1 MNLVVFIIAGA
12 DQISS
17 MMINDKFSGTYAA
30 MTKPRLILLHT
41 GATYYRM
48 NYGKTRRAELSIGTG
63 ELHFKKL
70 KVLTNQEKY
79 CHLTSGAMVRC
90 Y

>member
-1 MNLVVFIIAGA
+1 VNLVVFIIAGA

-70 KVLTNQEKY
+70 KVLTNQEKI
-79 CHLTSGAMVRC
+79 LPSNKWSVVRC